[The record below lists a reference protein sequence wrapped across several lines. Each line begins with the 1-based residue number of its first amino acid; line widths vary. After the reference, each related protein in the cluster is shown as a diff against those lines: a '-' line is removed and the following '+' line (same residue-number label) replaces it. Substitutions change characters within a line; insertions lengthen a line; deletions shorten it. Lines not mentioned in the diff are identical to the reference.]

1 MIIQG
6 TETLSSFI
14 HIVSESL
21 LTPVMILLVVFL
33 VIAILCVGGIINERI
48 SRKAISSNDL
58 EALIRNVSFS
68 QSHSEIE
75 KHVEESNLFEFQK
88 EVLIKIANNYDIGSE
103 ARKALASELISEQ
116 ETKLIKNTNKTDVLV
131 RFGPIL
137 GLLGTLIPL
146 GPGLA
151 ALGSGDINTLAEA
164 LTIAFDTTVTGLLI
178 GALGYL
184 VSKFKKQWYESD
196 LIVLETIAEAELET
210 LNRKWILCLEKDVEL
225 VNL

>member
-21 LTPVMILLVVFL
+21 LTPVMILIVVGL
-33 VIAILCVGGIINERI
+33 IVVILCIGGLINERI
-48 SRKAISSNDL
+48 SRKAISSEEL
-58 EALIRNVSFS
+58 ESLVRDVSFS

-75 KHVEESNLFEFQK
+75 KHIEESNLFDFQK
-88 EVLIKIANNYDIGSE
+88 NVLVKIANNYDIGSE
-103 ARKALASELISEQ
+103 ARKALASELISAE
-116 ETKLIKNTNKTDVLV
+116 ETKLIKSTNKTDVLV
-131 RFGPIL
+131 RVGPIL

-146 GPGLA
+146 GPGLV
-151 ALGSGDINTLAEA
+151 ALGSGDIVTLAEA
-164 LTIAFDTTVTGLLI
+164 LTVAFDTTVTGLVI
-178 GALGYL
+178 GALAYL

-210 LNRKWILCLEKDVEL
+210 LNRK
-225 VNL
+225 

>member
-88 EVLIKIANNYDIGSE
+88 EVLIKIANNYDIGTE

-210 LNRKWILCLEKDVEL
+210 LNRK
-225 VNL
+225 